1 METQNYITELSVRLM
16 QLVDEGLEYNYKML
30 EAVTREDWDKADLYQ
45 LTAEDIDQEIGV
57 LLLIQSAFSGEEN

>member
-30 EAVTREDWDKADLYQ
+30 EAVTREDWNQADLYQ

-57 LLLIQSAFSGEEN
+57 LLLIQSAFSGE